1 VSFTEL
7 VERAQRGESRAWAL
21 LVSRLERVV
30 WKTVNMSTDDAEVRQ
45 DAAAATWL
53 RLAENLAT
61 IRDPERLPG
70 WMVTTARREVVAH
83 FRRNRLVLDNRGAFR
98 EPPATESDPAERIE
112 ERELRQALRT
122 AFRRLPDEC
131 QELLSLLIL
140 LDPPPLYE
148 EVETQLQR
156 PRGSYGELA
165 RLAADSADRPLELA
179 RGLRDERFLTFET
192 PTRSVELQL
201 RAGLVVGW
209 VQPEGPYEVDFVT
222 PAGVMTRLQ
231 SDPLGRFRAELST
244 RGPRLSNG
252 TATTVS

>member
-1 VSFTEL
+1 LTVVRFGGSESVSFTEL
-7 VERAQRGESRAWAL
+7 VERAQRGESRAWAQ

-112 ERELRQALRT
+112 ERELREALRT

-140 LDPPPLYE
+140 LDPPPSYE

-156 PRGSYGELA
+156 PRGSLG
-165 RLAADSADRPLELA
+165 
-179 RGLRDERFLTFET
+179 
-192 PTRSVELQL
+192 PTRARCLERLRQMPELRRYL
-201 RAGLVVGW
+201 NRKA
-209 VQPEGPYEVDFVT
+209 
-222 PAGVMTRLQ
+222 AR
-231 SDPLGRFRAELST
+231 
-244 RGPRLSNG
+244 
-252 TATTVS
+252 